1 MNVMRKSLALTG
13 DDRRYLPAMVI
24 LFLFL
29 SVVDVLG
36 IGMIGPF
43 ITLVMEPEIQ
53 TIAATT
59 LSSYFQLDITEKT
72 AVIIAGFSLITFF
85 FIRFLLAIGSNS
97 IVIGFAERQRF
108 KLKTHL
114 LKKYLNMSSQTSNE
128 RNTGYYIQNIH
139 VLTSNYSDNVLYFIL
154 KFIAESIVFIA
165 IVILLSLHNIF
176 VISTLGALLFVAM
189 FSWDKFSKTR
199 LKEIGKDLN
208 FHSAQALSFL
218 RESFDGYE
226 EIRVL
231 GKTDQFIERFRD
243 NSKRLSKLKWKGA
256 VYSSVPKY
264 LLELVV
270 LFFVVL
276 TGTFSFLIVSDFAE
290 FVPILAVFA
299 VAALRLVPSVTM
311 LSHSIVCIRHNTNT
325 VHLLY
330 DDFIKPSAF
339 VCDTKT
345 QVARQPID
353 TFNKLEFKD
362 VSFSYEN
369 SQGIVLKNLNFTIR
383 AGESVGIVGK
393 SGSGKSTLA
402 NLMLG
407 LLTATSGLIKIN
419 DIPIEACRE
428 EWQNHIAVIPQK
440 IFLLDSTIASNVA
453 LEFNKKNI
461 EQAKL
466 SDALRKAS
474 LSQFVDSLDLGAMA
488 DIGENGSFLSGG
500 QRQRL
505 ILARAFYHQRDFL
518 IMDEA
523 TSALDADTEQSIIS
537 EISALKHKLT
547 MVIIAHRPSTIAHC
561 DHIFKIEN
569 GDIHYQKN

>member
-59 LSSYFQLDITEKT
+59 LSSYFQSDITEKT

-128 RNTGYYIQNIH
+128 RNTGNYIQNIH

-243 NSKRLSKLKWKGA
+243 NSKRLSKLKWTGA

-339 VCDTKT
+339 VCDTRT

-453 LEFNKKNI
+453 MEFDKKNI

>member
-59 LSSYFQLDITEKT
+59 LSSYFQSDITEKT

-128 RNTGYYIQNIH
+128 RNTGNYIQNIH

-276 TGTFSFLIVSDFAE
+276 TGTFSFLIVSDFTE

-345 QVARQPID
+345 QVARQPFD
-353 TFNKLEFKD
+353 AFNKLEFKD

-383 AGESVGIVGK
+383 AGESIGIVGK

>member
-59 LSSYFQLDITEKT
+59 LSSYFQSDITEKT

-97 IVIGFAERQRF
+97 IVSGFAERQRF

-128 RNTGYYIQNIH
+128 RNTGNYIQNIH

-276 TGTFSFLIVSDFAE
+276 TGTFSFLIVSDFTE

-345 QVARQPID
+345 QVARQPFD
-353 TFNKLEFKD
+353 AFNKLEFKD

-383 AGESVGIVGK
+383 AGESIGIVGK